1 MTKICVGSM
10 ALVVEKACMVFSK
23 VQETCKLLRQVTS
36 NDTTV
41 MHVYT
46 NYMSTCAVMKDN
58 TNIAVMSATSQC
70 SNFVPY
76 SYQTSNQLVL
86 QDNSYPSLPATR
98 EKSRQPIQLL
108 IIDLGMTLSNFLN
121 FFFRT
126 FSFAKLSLIVRSHM
140 SYMSKIR
147 VS

>member
-58 TNIAVMSATSQC
+58 TNLAVMSATSQC
-70 SNFVPY
+70 SNLVPY

-86 QDNSYPSLPATR
+86 QDNSYSTSLPATVPLV
-98 EKSRQPIQLL
+98 KNLDCP
-108 IIDLGMTLSNFLN
+108 
-121 FFFRT
+121 
-126 FSFAKLSLIVRSHM
+126 FSYRAC
-140 SYMSKIR
+140 
-147 VS
+147 